1 MLDSPKEHWTVGL
14 KRHQIWKAIWQGGN
28 FWRIFQY
35 DRIRFSL
42 KVKLLYCFEL
52 QQQMYGKWNLI
63 ITIFTMEGTQEQY
76 FIFIASF
83 VYTFFFSLKGEP
95 CYVPNT
101 FPSLSSL
108 TQKITMIDSIVCLTE
123 YVVKLVKKE
132 KLIQRFNSLVLI
144 VFFFFFFPK

>member
-1 MLDSPKEHWTVGL
+1 
-14 KRHQIWKAIWQGGN
+14 
-28 FWRIFQY
+28 
-35 DRIRFSL
+35 
-42 KVKLLYCFEL
+42 
-52 QQQMYGKWNLI
+52 
-63 ITIFTMEGTQEQY
+63 MEGTQEQY

-83 VYTFFFSLKGEP
+83 VYTFFFSLKEEP

-144 VFFFFFFPK
+144 VFFFFFFKSKMNHHSSTCVAGNLK